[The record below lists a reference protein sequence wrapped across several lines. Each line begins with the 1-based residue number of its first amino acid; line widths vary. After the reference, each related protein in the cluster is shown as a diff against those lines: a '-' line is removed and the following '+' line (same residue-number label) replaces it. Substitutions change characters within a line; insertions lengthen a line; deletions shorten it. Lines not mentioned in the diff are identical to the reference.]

1 MDVELTEAELNELI
15 HVDRPRV
22 AARIHEAKLDGDLS
36 EDDAKDLT
44 ATLTRKLARRQE
56 AWFRPDPRITWH
68 DATAVATGERPIG
81 DLHDEVHACVLTS
94 LPGLSAPAQRAGD
107 NEA

>member
-1 MDVELTEAELNELI
+1 M
-15 HVDRPRV
+15 
-22 AARIHEAKLDGDLS
+22 
-36 EDDAKDLT
+36 T

-81 DLHDEVHACVLTS
+81 DLHDEVHAGVLTS